1 MTLGDAQRTF
11 AGDVAR
17 LILWA
22 VAMGYEVTWGWAYR
36 PPEFAAMY
44 AEMKKGIANSLHE
57 LRLAVDL
64 NLFRD
69 GVYLT
74 KTEDYKPLGD
84 HWKSLRPENAWG
96 GDFQPP
102 TVPDGNHFSRAW
114 EGRR

>member
-1 MTLGDAQRTF
+1 MTALLEAQQTF
-11 AGDVAR
+11 AFDVAR
-17 LILWA
+17 LILEA
-22 VAMGYEVTWGWAYR
+22 VALGYQVTLAWAYR

-44 AEMKKGIANSLHE
+44 AKMKKGIPKSLHE
-57 LRLAVDL
+57 LRLALDL

-74 KTEDYKPLGD
+74 DTESYRPLGD

-96 GDFQPP
+96 GDFQLY
-102 TVPDGNHFSRAW
+102 PDGNHFSRAW

>member
-1 MTLGDAQRTF
+1 MTLGEAQRTF
-11 AGDVAR
+11 AVDVAR
-17 LILWA
+17 LIPWA
-22 VAMGYEVTWGWAYR
+22 VAMGYEVTFGWAYR
-36 PPEFAAMY
+36 PPEFSELY
-44 AEMKKGIANSLHE
+44 AKMKVGIANSLHE

-74 KTEDYKPLGD
+74 QTEHYKPLGD

-96 GDFQPP
+96 GDFQ
-102 TVPDGNHFSRAW
+102 TNPDGNHFSRAW